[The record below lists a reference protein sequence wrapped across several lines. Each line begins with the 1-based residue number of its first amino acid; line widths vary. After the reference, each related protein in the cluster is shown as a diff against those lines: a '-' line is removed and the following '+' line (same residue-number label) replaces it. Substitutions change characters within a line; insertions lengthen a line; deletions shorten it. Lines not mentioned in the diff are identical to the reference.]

1 MNVRPREGIPNWS
14 ERSPSVMT
22 TPQST
27 DNELYDVV
35 IIGAGAAGLAAG
47 LYAARSRLKTVL
59 LERLGAGGQLGLT
72 EWIDDYPGFPEGIS
86 AADLTLAMEAQTR
99 RFGLEITYDEAVAVA
114 LTEKVKV
121 VTGGE
126 RVYRAKTV
134 IIASGG
140 QPARLG
146 VPGEVEFQGRG
157 VSYCAVCDGA
167 FFQDQPLA
175 VVGGGDSAVEEGD
188 FLTRY
193 ASHVTIIHRRD
204 ELRAAKILQERAFAN
219 PKVSFLWNTV
229 VEEIQGD
236 AAVSGLRLRN
246 VKTGA
251 ESALAVKGV
260 FIFIGYR
267 PNTAFLA
274 GQVALDPNGY
284 IVTDEAMRTNL
295 PGVFAAGDVRQKVL
309 RQLTTAVADG
319 SIAALSADAYI
330 KEHW

>member
-1 MNVRPREGIPNWS
+1 
-14 ERSPSVMT
+14 MT
-22 TPQST
+22 TPQGA
-27 DNELYDVV
+27 DDELFDVV

-47 LYAARSRLKTVL
+47 LYAARSRLKAVL

-219 PKVSFLWNTV
+219 PKISFLWNTV
-229 VEEIQGD
+229 VEEIRGD

>member
-1 MNVRPREGIPNWS
+1 MS
-14 ERSPSVMT
+14 
-22 TPQST
+22 TPPGSS
-27 DNELYDVV
+27 DDVYDVI

-47 LYAARSRLKTVL
+47 LYAARSRLRTVL
-59 LERLGAGGQLGLT
+59 LERLGVGGQLGLT
-72 EWIDDYPGFPEGIS
+72 EWIDDYPGFADGVS
-86 AADLTLAMEAQTR
+86 AADLTIAMENQAK
-99 RFGLEITYDEAVAVA
+99 RFGLEVTYDEVLSVD
-114 LTEKVKV
+114 LTDKVKV
-121 VTGGE
+121 VTGAE
-126 RVYRAKTV
+126 ATYRAKTV

-140 QPARLG
+140 QPARLN

-167 FFQDQPLA
+167 FFQNQPLA

-193 ASHVTIIHRRD
+193 ASQVTIIHRRE
-204 ELRAAKILQERAFAN
+204 ELRAAKVLQERAFAN

-229 VEEIQGD
+229 VERIEGD
-236 AAVSGLRLRN
+236 QSVNRLALRN
-246 VKTGA
+246 VHSGEQSTLEVG
-251 ESALAVKGV
+251 GV

-267 PNTAFLA
+267 PNTGFL
-274 GQVALDPNGY
+274 GEQVTLDVNGY

-309 RQLTTAVADG
+309 RQITTAVADG
-319 SIAALSADAYI
+319 SIAALSADAYL

>member
-1 MNVRPREGIPNWS
+1 MF
-14 ERSPSVMT
+14 
-22 TPQST
+22 
-27 DNELYDVV
+27 DVV

-47 LYAARSRLKTVL
+47 LYAARSRLKAVL

-121 VTGGE
+121 VTGGQ

-219 PKVSFLWNTV
+219 PKISFLWNTV
-229 VEEIQGD
+229 VEEIRGD